1 MSHSMSR
8 IWIHS
13 VWSTKE
19 RSPFLIENKRKIIIP
34 HLRDQFKAMD
44 CEVKIIN
51 GIEDHLHSLF
61 LMNYKYS
68 IMEILKN
75 VKGETSHWINDKN
88 IFDFK
93 FSWQVG
99 YAAFSVSES
108 LLKKVEVYI
117 EGQSDHHNEMNF
129 DEELKLLLKKHNLL
143 MHNDK

>member
-13 VWSTKE
+13 VWSTKD

-34 HLRDQFKAMD
+34 HIRDQFKAMD

-61 LMNYKYS
+61 LLNYKYS
-68 IMEILKN
+68 IMEILKK
-75 VKGETSHWINDKN
+75 VKGETSHWINDRN
-88 IFDFK
+88 IFNSK

-108 LLKKVEVYI
+108 LLRKVEVYI
-117 EGQSDHHNEMNF
+117 KNQSDHHNEMNF

-143 MHNDK
+143 MRNDK